1 MIIIV
6 DQTDG
11 NTESSQSEDVI
22 GQVKPHQKKKPTVK
36 GFELFESLGLVM
48 GVSIMTCSQYTV

>member
-6 DQTDG
+6 DEVDG
-11 NTESSQSEDVI
+11 NTEVSQSEEI
-22 GQVKPHQKKKPTVK
+22 ISQVKQKKSKPAVK

-48 GVSIMTCSQYTV
+48 GVSIMLP